1 MNKTLQYLAM
11 ILCCAAMTSGC
22 ATVRE
27 LAALRDVDFSI
38 DRLSDAHLAGIS
50 LARVRSYSDLGLMD
64 MGRLGMAIASKALP
78 LSFTVHVRAEN
89 PPDNRTSARLI
100 GMAWTLFIQDKE
112 TISGALEQGIV
123 MPPGE
128 PQDVPVV
135 VNLNLLEF
143 FDSSARDLF
152 DMALSLTG
160 QGGSP
165 KHIRLEI
172 LPTIDTALGPM
183 RYPKPIS
190 VISRQV
196 GS

>member
-1 MNKTLQYLAM
+1 MNRTLQYLAI
-11 ILCCAAMTSGC
+11 ILFCTAMTSGC

-38 DRLSDAHLAGIS
+38 DRLSDVHLAGIS

-64 MGRLGMAIASKALP
+64 AGRLGMAIANKNLP
-78 LSFTVHVRAEN
+78 LSFALHLRAEN
-89 PPDNRTSARLI
+89 PPDNKTSARLM
-100 GMAWTLFIQDKE
+100 GLAWTLFIQDKE
-112 TISGALEQGIV
+112 TISGSLEQNIAL
-123 MPPGE
+123 PPGE
-128 PQDVPVV
+128 PQDVPLV

-165 KHIRLEI
+165 KHIRLEV
-172 LPTIDTALGPM
+172 LPTIDTALGPI
-183 RYPKPIS
+183 RYPKPIA